1 MCTPSRPFPHEL
13 FLTIYQ
19 FLDIEL
25 KLRGG
30 SCATLCAVLSRV
42 QLFAIPW
49 TVAHQAVHGIPQARI
64 LERIAIPFSKGSS
77 WPRDQA
83 QVSCV
88 SWIAG
93 RFFTAEPLGMPAPH
107 LHEGRSAAMFD
118 WMKSNYFS
126 SHTYFLPMSSTMR
139 NMTLLR
145 VILLFRIISDYSS
158 KPCFHQC

>member
-1 MCTPSRPFPHEL
+1 ML
-13 FLTIYQ
+13 L
-19 FLDIEL
+19 LL
-25 KLRGG
+25 KKPNFFFKKLSINVFNINNQNSVSSS
-30 SCATLCAVLSRV
+30 SCPTLCHPMNCSLPGSS
-42 QLFAIPW
+42 
-49 TVAHQAVHGIPQARI
+49 VHRILQART
-64 LERIAIPFSKGSS
+64 LEWVAIPFSKGSS